1 MEKNQKWLTKFIAD
15 SRAREHASET
25 MSIEEAMFSVFT
37 ETVSASAVLPNIF
50 YQRYQG
56 SYKNR
61 SYEVWGFQKSL
72 QDDIL
77 EYNVFIC
84 DFLFSETVTNAL
96 KTDIDS
102 DINKATNFIEYTL
115 NGSLEQ
121 SINDFHDIRHTIN
134 DIATSES
141 KYGLAS
147 LNIFYLTNNQLKNIE
162 KLIEV
167 VSFKDNQYEAR
178 IHYWDLIRWGEV
190 VSSKS
195 KREPI
200 SFDFESLSHKVKLI
214 SLENNT
220 KDIKTHVGIIPTQL
234 LFDLY
239 SMYNVRLLENNV
251 RVHLQRKNNQDMGK
265 TLIDEPEMFVSYN
278 NGLSA
283 TCKKMNIDPEGYAQ
297 SVEDFQIVNGG
308 QTTATIYYTKTNRN
322 TRDLC
327 DLSKS
332 FVQIK
337 ITEVPSKS
345 LHEELVPKVSQYS
358 NTQNA
363 IKKSDFYATDPKFIF
378 TEKFT
383 KQKYVRP
390 PDSKQNIFYYFER
403 MSGQYN
409 EEMKRQG
416 NPGTRARKEFEIK
429 YPKDLRFDKLD
440 LARWSNLINDLPHF
454 ANTGKE
460 KSFDVFIK
468 ETKDFKPTPFW
479 ITSVIGAGEI
489 FKHTRKIYGYA
500 NRKTAPLF
508 LGEKTDVTLG
518 QSVSIFVVSYID
530 YLSKGLFGFHKVYD
544 YTIPIEEMDPLIREL
559 MDQIY
564 HVVLKKGGASAQEQ
578 SKTEAMW
585 SHLKQNVKV
594 DPSILKPYLITLEEK
609 KRLSQFKADSQIEF
623 FKIADQYLSN
633 GAKELVSLNDFIKT
647 SPDIEYTDRKV
658 FERIFKR
665 IENREMN
672 LKQSDFETINEI
684 VMQANKLG
692 FERVNKQ
699 NSLSAYDTFDL
710 KSKFDQIE
718 TLLDKE
724 EEELPDHFK
733 DLIENYKISKEMK
746 GEELLTL
753 NKYL

>member
-1 MEKNQKWLTKFIAD
+1 MEKNQKWLNKFIAD

-37 ETVSASAVLPNIF
+37 ETVSASAILPNIF

-77 EYNVFIC
+77 EYNIFIC
-84 DFLFSETVTNAL
+84 DFQFSEEVANAL
-96 KTDIDS
+96 KADIES
-102 DINKATNFIEYTL
+102 SINKVTNFIEYTL

-121 SINDFHDIRHTIN
+121 SINDYHEIHHTIN
-134 DIATSES
+134 DIATTEA
-141 KYGLAS
+141 KYGLAA
-147 LNIFYLTNNQLKNIE
+147 LNIYYLTNKQIKNIE
-162 KLIEV
+162 KLSETAY
-167 VSFKDNQYEAR
+167 FKHNQYEAR
-178 IHYWDLIRWGEV
+178 IHYWGLTRWGEV
-190 VSSKS
+190 ISSKS

-200 SFDFESLSHKVKLI
+200 SFDFDRLSHKVKLI

-239 SMYNVRLLENNV
+239 SRYNVRLLENNV

-265 TLIDEPEMFVSYN
+265 SLINEPEMFVSYN

-283 TCKKMNIDPEGYAQ
+283 TCKKLEINNQGYAR
-297 SVEDFQIVNGG
+297 SIEDFQIVNGG

-322 TRDLC
+322 TRDSC

-345 LHEELVPKVSQYS
+345 HHEELVPKVSQYS

-363 IKKSDFYATDPKFIF
+363 VKKSDFYATDPKFIF

-383 KQKYVRP
+383 KQNYVRP
-390 PDSKQNIFYYFER
+390 LDSKQNIFYYFER

-429 YPKDLRFDKLD
+429 YPKALRFDKLD
-440 LARWSNLINDLPHF
+440 LARWANLINDLPHF

-468 ETKDFKPTPFW
+468 GTKDFKPSPFW
-479 ITSVIGAGEI
+479 IKSVIGAGEI
-489 FKHTRKIYGYA
+489 FKHSRKLYGYA
-500 NRKTAPLF
+500 NRKTTHLF

-530 YLSKGLFGFHKVYD
+530 YLSKGLFGFHKIYD
-544 YTIPIEEMDPLIREL
+544 FTIAIEELDLIIRKL
-559 MDQIY
+559 MEQIY

-585 SHLKQNVKV
+585 THLKNSVNVN
-594 DPSILKPYLITLEEK
+594 PSILSPYMITAEEK
-609 KRLSQFKADSQIEF
+609 KRLEEFKVDSQIEF
-623 FKIADQYLSN
+623 FKIADRYLCN
-633 GAKELVSLNDFIKT
+633 GAKEIVALNDFIKT
-647 SPDIEYTDRKV
+647 NSEIDYTDRKV

-665 IENREMN
+665 IDNKVMN
-672 LKQSDFETINEI
+672 LKLSDFETINEI
-684 VMQANKLG
+684 VLQANKLG
-692 FERVNKQ
+692 FGKVNKH
-699 NSLSAYDTFDL
+699 NTLPAYDSFNL
-710 KSKFDQIE
+710 SSKFDQIE
-718 TLLDKE
+718 ALLDKE
-724 EEELPDHFK
+724 EESLPNQLK
-733 DLIENYKISKEMK
+733 DIIENYKISKEIK
-746 GEELLTL
+746 GEELLTI
-753 NKYL
+753 NKFL

>member
-1 MEKNQKWLTKFIAD
+1 MEKNQKWLNKFIAD

-37 ETVSASAVLPNIF
+37 ETVSTSAILPNIF

-56 SYKNR
+56 NNKNR
-61 SYEVWGFQKSL
+61 LYEVWGFQKSL

-77 EYNVFIC
+77 EYNIFIC
-84 DFLFSETVTNAL
+84 DFLFSETVNNAL
-96 KTDIDS
+96 KTDIES
-102 DINKATNFIEYTL
+102 CINKASNFIEYTL
-115 NGSLEQ
+115 NGSLKE
-121 SINDFHDIRHTIN
+121 SINDFHDIHLTIN
-134 DIATSES
+134 DIKINEE
-141 KYGLAS
+141 KYGLAA
-147 LNIFYLTNNQLKNIE
+147 LNIFLLTNKQLKNIE
-162 KLIEV
+162 KLTEV
-167 VSFKDNQYEAR
+167 VNFKENQYEAR
-178 IHYWDLIRWGEV
+178 IHYWDLTRWGEV

-200 SFDFESLSHKVKLI
+200 SFDFNSLSHKVKLI

-220 KDIKTHVGIIPTQL
+220 KDIKTHVGVIPTQL

-239 SMYNVRLLENNV
+239 SKYNVRLLENNV

-265 TLIDEPEMFVSYN
+265 TLINEPEMFVSYN

-283 TCKKMNIDPEGYAQ
+283 TCKKLEIDYQGYAR
-297 SVEDFQIVNGG
+297 SIEDFQIVNGG

-322 TRDLC
+322 TRDAC

-345 LHEELVPKVSQYS
+345 HHEELVPKVSQYS

-363 IKKSDFYATDPKFIF
+363 VKKSDFYATDPKFIF

-383 KQKYVRP
+383 KQNYVRP

-409 EEMKRQG
+409 EELKRQG

-429 YPKDLRFDKLD
+429 YPKPLRFDKLD
-440 LARWSNLINDLPHF
+440 LARWANLINDLPHF

-468 ETKDFKPTPFW
+468 GTNDFKPTPFW

-489 FKHTRKIYGYA
+489 FKYSRKLYGYA
-500 NRKTAPLF
+500 NRKTTPLF

-530 YLSKGLFGFHKVYD
+530 YLSKGLFGFHKIYD
-544 YTIPIEEMDPLIREL
+544 FTIAIEELDSIIRKL
-559 MDQIY
+559 MEQIY
-564 HVVLKKGGASAQEQ
+564 KVVLNKGGASAQEQ

-585 SHLKQNVKV
+585 THLKKSVKV
-594 DPSILKPYLITLEEK
+594 DPSILKPYLITAEEK
-609 KRLSQFKADSQIEF
+609 KRLNEFKVDSQIEF
-623 FKIADQYLSN
+623 FKIADRFLSN
-633 GAKELVSLNDFIKT
+633 GAKEIVALNDFIKT
-647 SPDIEYTDRKV
+647 NTEIEYTDRKV
-658 FERIFKR
+658 FERILKR
-665 IENREMN
+665 IENKVMN
-672 LKQSDFETINEI
+672 LRLSDFETINEI
-684 VMQANKLG
+684 VLQADKLG
-692 FERVNKQ
+692 FEKVNKH
-699 NSLSAYDTFDL
+699 NSLSAYDSFNL
-710 KSKFDQIE
+710 SSKFDQIE
-718 TLLDKE
+718 ALLDKE

-753 NKYL
+753 NKLL

>member
-1 MEKNQKWLTKFIAD
+1 MEKNQKWLNKFISD

-37 ETVSASAVLPNIF
+37 ETISASAILPNIF

-56 SYKNR
+56 MYKNR

-77 EYNVFIC
+77 EYNIFIC
-84 DFLFSETVTNAL
+84 DFLFSESVTNAL
-96 KTDIDS
+96 KADIDS
-102 DINKATNFIEYTL
+102 YLSKASNFIEYTL
-115 NGSLEQ
+115 DGSLEQ
-121 SINDFHDIRHTIN
+121 SINDFHDIGHTIN
-134 DIATSES
+134 DITVNEA
-141 KYGLAS
+141 KYGLAA
-147 LNIFYLTNNQLKNIE
+147 LNIFYLTNKQLKNIE
-162 KLIEV
+162 KLAEIV
-167 VSFKDNQYEAR
+167 KFKNNNYDAR
-178 IHYWDLIRWGEV
+178 IHYWDLTRWGEV

-200 SFDFESLSHKVKLI
+200 SFDFDSLSHKVRLI

-220 KDIKTHVGIIPTQL
+220 KEIKTHVGIIPAQL
-234 LFDLY
+234 LYELY
-239 SMYNVRLLENNV
+239 SRYNVRLLENNV

-265 TLIDEPEMFVSYN
+265 TLINEPEMFVSYN

-283 TCKKMNIDPEGYAQ
+283 TCKKLELDYQGYAK
-297 SVEDFQIVNGG
+297 SIEDFQIVNGG

-322 TRDLC
+322 TKNDC

-345 LHEELVPKVSQYS
+345 HHEELVPKISQYS

-363 IKKSDFYATDPKFIF
+363 VKKSDFYATDPKFIY

-383 KQKYVRP
+383 KQNYVRP
-390 PDSKQNIFYYFER
+390 PNSKQNVFYYFER

-409 EEMKRQG
+409 EELKRQG

-440 LARWSNLINDLPHF
+440 LARWANLINDLPHF

-460 KSFDVFIK
+460 KSFDIFIK
-468 ETKDFKPTPFW
+468 GKNDFKPTPFW

-489 FKHTRKIYGYA
+489 FKHSRKLYGYA
-500 NRKTAPLF
+500 GRKTTPLF

-518 QSVSIFVVSYID
+518 QSVSIFVVSYLD
-530 YLSKGLFGFHKVYD
+530 YLSKGLFAFHKIYD
-544 YTIPIEEMDPLIREL
+544 FTIAIEELDPIIREL
-559 MDQIY
+559 MEQIY
-564 HVVLKKGGASAQEQ
+564 YTLLKKGGASAQEQ
-578 SKTEAMW
+578 SKTETMW
-585 SHLKQNVKV
+585 SHLKKSVKV
-594 DPSILKPYLITLEEK
+594 DPSILKPFLITTEEK
-609 KRLSQFKADSQIEF
+609 RRLSEFKVDSQIEF
-623 FKIADQYLSN
+623 FKLANRYLSN
-633 GAKELVSLNDFIKT
+633 GAKEIVALNSFIKT
-647 SPDIEYTDRKV
+647 TPEIEYTDRKV

-665 IENREMN
+665 IENRVMN
-672 LKQSDFETINEI
+672 LKLSDFETINEI
-684 VMQANKLG
+684 ALEANKFG
-692 FERVNKQ
+692 FEKVNKY
-699 NSLSAYDTFDL
+699 NSLSAYEHFNL
-710 KSKFDQIE
+710 ESKFDQIE
-718 TLLDKE
+718 ALLETE

-746 GEELLTL
+746 GAELLIL

>member
-1 MEKNQKWLTKFIAD
+1 MEKNQKWLNKFIAD

-37 ETVSASAVLPNIF
+37 ETVSSSDVLSNIF

-77 EYNVFIC
+77 EYNVFVC
-84 DFLFSETVTNAL
+84 DFQFSEEITNAL
-96 KTDIDS
+96 KADIES
-102 DINKATNFIEYTL
+102 SINKATNFIEYTL
-115 NGSLEQ
+115 NGSLEH
-121 SINDFHDIRHTIN
+121 SIKDFHDIRHTIN
-134 DIATSES
+134 DLASNEA
-141 KYGLAS
+141 KYGLAA
-147 LNIFYLTNNQLKNIE
+147 LNIYYLTNKQIKNIE
-162 KLIEV
+162 KLTETAR
-167 VSFKDNQYEAR
+167 FKDNQYEAR
-178 IHYWDLIRWGEV
+178 IHYWGLTRWGEV
-190 VSSKS
+190 ISSKS

-200 SFDFESLSHKVKLI
+200 SFNFDNLSYEIKLI

-220 KDIKTHVGIIPTQL
+220 RDIKTHIGIIPTQL

-239 SMYNVRLLENNV
+239 SRYNVRLLENNV

-265 TLIDEPEMFVSYN
+265 TLINEPEMFVSYN

-283 TCKKMNIDPEGYAQ
+283 TCKKLEIDNKGYAR
-297 SVEDFQIVNGG
+297 SIEDFQIVNGG

-322 TRDLC
+322 TRDAC

-332 FVQIK
+332 YVQIK

-345 LHEELVPKVSQYS
+345 YHEELVPKVSQYS

-363 IKKSDFYATDPKFIF
+363 VKKSDFYATDPKFIF

-383 KQKYVRP
+383 RQNYVRP
-390 PDSKQNIFYYFER
+390 LDSKQNIFYYFER

-409 EEMKRQG
+409 EELKRQG

-429 YPKDLRFDKLD
+429 FPKPLRFDKLD
-440 LARWSNLINDLPHF
+440 LARWANLINDLPHF

-468 ETKDFKPTPFW
+468 GTKDFKPTPFW

-489 FKHTRKIYGYA
+489 FKHARKLYGYS
-500 NRKTAPLF
+500 NRKTTPLF
-508 LGEKTDVTLG
+508 LGAKTDVTLG

-530 YLSKGLFGFHKVYD
+530 FLSKGLFAFHKIYD
-544 YTIPIEEMDPLIREL
+544 FTIGIEELDSIIRKL
-559 MDQIY
+559 MEQIY
-564 HVVLKKGGASAQEQ
+564 YVVLKKGGASAQEQ

-585 SHLKQNVKV
+585 THIKNSVKV
-594 DPSILKPYLITLEEK
+594 DTSILNPYMISAEEK
-609 KRLSQFKADSQIEF
+609 KRLEEFKVDSQIEF
-623 FKIADQYLSN
+623 FKIADRYLRN
-633 GAKELVSLNDFIKT
+633 GAKELVALNDFIKT
-647 SPDIEYTDRKV
+647 NSEIDYTDRKI

-665 IENREMN
+665 IENKIMN
-672 LKQSDFETINEI
+672 LKLYDFKTINEI
-684 VMQANKLG
+684 VLQANKLG
-692 FERVNKQ
+692 FEKVNKH
-699 NSLSAYDTFDL
+699 NTLSAYDSFNL
-710 KSKFDQIE
+710 SSKFDQIE
-718 TLLDKE
+718 ALLDKE
-724 EEELPDHFK
+724 EEELPDHLK

-746 GEELLTL
+746 GEELIIL
-753 NKYL
+753 NKVL

>member
-1 MEKNQKWLTKFIAD
+1 MEKNQKWLNKFIAD

-56 SYKNR
+56 NFKNR

-84 DFLFSETVTNAL
+84 DFLYSETITNAL
-96 KTDIDS
+96 KADIDS
-102 DINKATNFIEYTL
+102 SINKASNFIEYTL

-121 SINDFHDIRHTIN
+121 SINDYHDIRHTIN
-134 DIATSES
+134 DISTSEAN
-141 KYGLAS
+141 YGLAA
-147 LNIFYLTNNQLKNIE
+147 LNIYYLTNKQLKNIE
-162 KLIEV
+162 KLPEV
-167 VSFKDNQYEAR
+167 VRFKDNEYEAR
-178 IHYWDLIRWGEV
+178 IHYWGLTRWGEV
-190 VSSKS
+190 VSSKT

-200 SFDFESLSHKVKLI
+200 SFDFDSLSHRVKLI

-234 LFDLY
+234 LYDLY
-239 SMYNVRLLENNV
+239 SRYNVRLLENNV

-265 TLIDEPEMFVSYN
+265 TLINEPEMFVSYN

-283 TCKKMNIDPEGYAQ
+283 TCKKLEIDHQGYAR
-297 SVEDFQIVNGG
+297 SIEDFQIVNGG

-322 TRDLC
+322 TRNDC

-345 LHEELVPKVSQYS
+345 HHEELVPKVSQYS

-363 IKKSDFYATDPKFIF
+363 VKKSDFYATDPKFIF

-383 KQKYVRP
+383 KQNYVRP

-409 EEMKRQG
+409 EELKRQG

-440 LARWSNLINDLPHF
+440 LARWANLINDLPHF

-468 ETKDFKPTPFW
+468 GTKDFKPTPFW

-489 FKHTRKIYGYA
+489 FKQARKLYGYA
-500 NRKTAPLF
+500 NRKTTPLF

-530 YLSKGLFGFHKVYD
+530 YLSKGLFAFHKVYD
-544 YTIPIEEMDPLIREL
+544 YSIAIEELDPIIHEL
-559 MDQIY
+559 MEQIY
-564 HVVLKKGGASAQEQ
+564 KVVLDKGKASAQEQ

-585 SHLKQNVKV
+585 IHVKKSVKV
-594 DPSILKPYLITLEEK
+594 DPVILKPFIITAEEK
-609 KRLSQFKADSQIEF
+609 KRLSEFKADSQVEF
-623 FKIADQYLSN
+623 FKIANRYLSK
-633 GAKELVSLNDFIKT
+633 GAKEILALNSFIKT
-647 SPDIEYTDRKV
+647 TTEIEYTDRKV

-672 LKQSDFETINEI
+672 LKLSDFETVNEI
-684 VMQANKLG
+684 VLKANQLG

-699 NSLSAYDTFDL
+699 NLILAYENFDL
-710 KSKFDQIE
+710 SSKLDQIE
-718 TLLDKE
+718 GLLDKE

-753 NKYL
+753 NKFL

>member
-1 MEKNQKWLTKFIAD
+1 MEKNQKWLNKFIAD

-37 ETVSASAVLPNIF
+37 ETISASMILPNIF

-56 SYKNR
+56 NYKNR

-77 EYNVFIC
+77 EYNLFIC
-84 DFLFSETVTNAL
+84 DFLYSETINNAL
-96 KTDIDS
+96 KTDIES
-102 DINKATNFIEYTL
+102 CINKASNFIEFTL
-115 NGSLEQ
+115 SGSLEG
-121 SINDFHDIRHTIN
+121 SINDFHDILHTIN
-134 DIATSES
+134 DIKTNEI
-141 KYGLAS
+141 KYGLSA
-147 LNIFYLTNNQLKNIE
+147 LNIFLLTNKQLKNIE
-162 KLIEV
+162 KLVESV
-167 VSFKDNQYEAR
+167 NFKENHYEAR
-178 IHYWDLIRWGEV
+178 IHYWDLTRWGEV

-200 SFDFESLSHKVKLI
+200 SFDFDSLSQKVKLI

-239 SMYNVRLLENNV
+239 SRYNVRLLENNV

-265 TLIDEPEMFVSYN
+265 SLINEPEMFVSYN

-283 TCKKMNIDPEGYAQ
+283 TCKRLEIDNQGFARYI
-297 SVEDFQIVNGG
+297 EDFQIVNGG

-322 TRDLC
+322 TREVC

-337 ITEVPSKS
+337 ITEVPSKFH
-345 LHEELVPKVSQYS
+345 HEELVPKVSQYS

-363 IKKSDFYATDPKFIF
+363 VKKSDFFATDPKLIF

-383 KQKYVRP
+383 KQNYVRP

-409 EEMKRQG
+409 EELKRQG

-440 LARWSNLINDLPHF
+440 LARWANLISDLPHF

-460 KSFDVFIK
+460 KSFEVFIK
-468 ETKDFKPTPFW
+468 DTKDFKPSPFW
-479 ITSVIGAGEI
+479 ITSIIGAGEI
-489 FKHTRKIYGYA
+489 FKYSRKLYGYA
-500 NRKTAPLF
+500 NRKTTPLF

-518 QSVSIFVVSYID
+518 QSISIFVVSYID
-530 YLSKGLFGFHKVYD
+530 YLSKGLFAFHKIYD
-544 YTIPIEEMDPLIREL
+544 FTLAIEELDLIIRKL
-559 MDQIY
+559 MEQIY

-585 SHLKQNVKV
+585 TYLKQNVNV
-594 DPSILKPYLITLEEK
+594 DPSILKPYLITAEEK
-609 KRLSQFKADSQIEF
+609 KRLNDFKVDSQIEF
-623 FKIADQYLSN
+623 FKIADRYLRN
-633 GAKELVSLNDFIKT
+633 GAKEIVALNDFIKT
-647 SPDIEYTDRKV
+647 NSEIEYTDRKV

-665 IENREMN
+665 IENKVMN
-672 LKQSDFETINEI
+672 LKLSDFETVNEI
-684 VMQANKLG
+684 VLQANKLG
-692 FERVNKQ
+692 FEKVNKH
-699 NSLSAYDTFDL
+699 NSLSDYESFDL
-710 KSKFDQIE
+710 SSKFDQIE
-718 TLLDKE
+718 ALLDKE
-724 EEELPDHFK
+724 EGELPHHFK

-746 GEELLTL
+746 GEEILTL

>member
-1 MEKNQKWLTKFIAD
+1 MEKNQKWLIKFIAD
-15 SRAREHASET
+15 SRAREHSSET

-37 ETVSASAVLPNIF
+37 ETISASAVLPNIF

-56 SYKNR
+56 NYKNR

-72 QDDIL
+72 QDEIL

-84 DFLFSETVTNAL
+84 DFLFSEAVTNAL

-102 DINKATNFIEYTL
+102 CINKATNFLEYTL
-115 NGSLEQ
+115 NGSLEE

-134 DIATSES
+134 DITTNET

-147 LNIFYLTNNQLKNIE
+147 LNIFFLTNKQLKNIE

-200 SFDFESLSHKVKLI
+200 FVDFESLSHKVKLI

-220 KDIKTHVGIIPTQL
+220 KEIKTHVGIIPTQL

-239 SMYNVRLLENNV
+239 SRYNVRLLENNV

-283 TCKKMNIDPEGYAQ
+283 TCKKLNIDLEGYAQ
-297 SVEDFQIVNGG
+297 SAEDFQIVNGG
-308 QTTATIYYTKTNRN
+308 QTTATIYYTKTNKN
-322 TRDLC
+322 TKGDC

-345 LHEELVPKVSQYS
+345 HHEELVPKVSQYS

-363 IKKSDFYATDPKFIF
+363 VKKSDFYATDPKFIF

-383 KQKYVRP
+383 KQNYVRP

-409 EEMKRQG
+409 EELKRQG

-489 FKHTRKIYGYA
+489 FKHTRKLYGYA
-500 NRKTAPLF
+500 NRKTTPLF

-530 YLSKGLFGFHKVYD
+530 FLSKGLFAFHKVYD
-544 YTIPIEEMDPLIREL
+544 YSIPIAEMDPIIREL
-559 MDQIY
+559 MEQIY
-564 HVVLKKGGASAQEQ
+564 HAVLKKGGASAQEQ

-594 DPSILKPYLITLEEK
+594 DPSILRPYLITLEEK

-623 FKIADQYLSN
+623 FKIANQFLSN
-633 GAKELVSLNDFIKT
+633 GAKELVALNDFIKT
-647 SPDIEYTDRKV
+647 SPEIEYTDRKV

-672 LKQSDFETINEI
+672 LKQSDFETVNEI

-692 FERVNKQ
+692 FERVNKH
-699 NSLSAYDTFDL
+699 NSLPAYDTFDL
-710 KSKFDQIE
+710 KSKFDHIE

-724 EEELPDHFK
+724 EEELPDHLK